1 MSCFYQ
7 CGVMTAVRLGY
18 RCSEERFIVYSAG
31 KNTRNMIDYSE
42 NFNKSR
48 VGLKKSGG
56 AKKFFAKRLWEINNV
71 VTLQPDIPLELNK
84 GCGQYVINAC
94 NV

>member
-18 RCSEERFIVYSAG
+18 RCSEERFLVYSTG
-31 KNTRNMIDYSE
+31 KNTRNMIDHSE

-48 VGLKKSGG
+48 VGLKNHSGL
-56 AKKFFAKRLWEINNV
+56 KIFFAKRLWEINKV
-71 VTLQPDIPLELNK
+71 VTLQPDIPLEFDK

>member
-18 RCSEERFIVYSAG
+18 RCSEERFLVYSTG

-48 VGLKKSGG
+48 VGLKNHSGL
-56 AKKFFAKRLWEINNV
+56 KIFFAKRLWEINKV
-71 VTLQPDIPLELNK
+71 VTLQPDIPLEPDK